1 MNPVHALTPYSFKFT
16 FSINKVFSGYQAC
29 RLVKNHQRFRDQL
42 CPHHQGIALGTE
54 IVPETLVGVALGHY
68 PDDWDTDGP

>member
-1 MNPVHALTPYSFKFT
+1 LSKIIDVSGINSVHIIK
-16 FSINKVFSGYQAC
+16 
-29 RLVKNHQRFRDQL
+29 
-42 CPHHQGIALGTE
+42 GIALGTE